1 MALSKNFKKKIYIY
15 IYIYGFLIIKNNNH
29 VALELYLSI
38 KFELC
43 TVKLKTNN

>member
-1 MALSKNFKKKIYIY
+1 MYMNGVIQKTLKNIWF
-15 IYIYGFLIIKNNNH
+15 FNNKNNNH

-43 TVKLKTNN
+43 SVKLKTNK